1 MLKDLFVNTTIILSF
16 IFIGGQLLRDKPL
29 EEGFSFWQK
38 CVVGILTGI
47 LGILLMYFGVHVG
60 TILLDLRYLAV
71 ILAVII
77 GGPIAS
83 TIAVSMIL
91 VTRLV
96 FMDYSLASQ
105 VAFYTII
112 AIGIGSIFI
121 SRLKLSLGEKWVW
134 LHTYILSILIPSLY
148 IWLIKDIHIVGLYL
162 VSSIITGYITFISA
176 NYVLQSNELF
186 QKMKQYA
193 TIDALT
199 GLGNVRQFDLEMNHH
214 IGNKRMKNDSLCL
227 LLIDI
232 DHFKCVNDTYGH
244 PAGDEVLKQ
253 IGSILREVSPFPNLS
268 FRKGGEEFALLIP
281 KKGLA
286 YRMHTGEK
294 VRTAVENHSFELLNG
309 TKIKITVSVGVS
321 VYEESPEQF
330 IQAADDALYYSK
342 RNGRNQV
349 SSAS

>member
-1 MLKDLFVNTTIILSF
+1 MLRDLFVNTTIILSF
-16 IFIGGQLLRDKPL
+16 IFVGGQLLRDKPL
-29 EEGFSFWQK
+29 KEEFSFWQK
-38 CVVGILTGI
+38 CVVGIFTGI
-47 LGILLMYFGVHVG
+47 LGILLMYFGVRVG

-83 TIAVSMIL
+83 TITIIMIL
-91 VTRLV
+91 VTRLL

-112 AIGIGSIFI
+112 AIGIGSVFI
-121 SRLKLSLGEKWVW
+121 SRMKLSLGEKWVW
-134 LHTYILSILIPSLY
+134 LHAYILSILIPALY
-148 IWLIKDIHIVGLYL
+148 IWLIKEIHIVGLYL
-162 VSSIITGYITFISA
+162 ISSIITGYITFVST

-214 IGNKRMKNDSLCL
+214 ISNKNMKNDSLCL

-232 DHFKCVNDTYGH
+232 DHFKYVNDTYGH

-253 IGSILREVSPFPNLS
+253 VGCILRETSQFPDLA

-281 KKGLA
+281 NKGLA
-286 YRMHTGEK
+286 YGICMGEQI
-294 VRTAVENHSFELLNG
+294 RTAVESHPFQLLDG

-321 VYEESPEQF
+321 EYEGSSEQF

-342 RNGRNQV
+342 RNGRNKV

>member
-1 MLKDLFVNTTIILSF
+1 MLRDLFVNTTIILSF
-16 IFIGGQLLRDKPL
+16 IFVGGQILRDKPL
-29 EEGFSFWQK
+29 KEGFSFWQK

-47 LGILLMYFGVHVG
+47 LSVLLMYFGVH
-60 TILLDLRYLAV
+60 IENIMLDLRYLAV
-71 ILAVII
+71 ILAIII

-83 TIAVSMIL
+83 SITVTIIL
-91 VTRLV
+91 ITRL
-96 FMDYSLASQ
+96 FLTEYSLASEL
-105 VAFYTII
+105 ACYTIVL
-112 AIGIGSIFI
+112 IGVGIIFIWRMKASIFTRWI
-121 SRLKLSLGEKWVW
+121 WFNLYS
-134 LHTYILSILIPSLY
+134 LSILAVPLSILF
-148 IWLIKDIHIVGLYL
+148 KDTSIVVLYL
-162 VSSIITGYITFISA
+162 VCSGVAAYITFISA

-186 QKMKQYA
+186 QTMKQYA

-199 GLGNVRQFDLEMNHH
+199 GLGNVRQFDLEMNRH

-253 IGSILREVSPFPNLS
+253 VGCILREISMFPDLA

-281 KKGLA
+281 KKGLT
-286 YRMHTGEK
+286 YGMSMGEQ
-294 VRTAVENHSFELLNG
+294 VRTVVENHPFQLLNG
-309 TKIKITVSVGVS
+309 TKIKITVSVGIS

>member
-1 MLKDLFVNTTIILSF
+1 MLRDLFVNTTIILSF

-29 EEGFSFWQK
+29 KEEFSFWQK
-38 CVVGILTGI
+38 CVVGIFTGI
-47 LGILLMYFGVHVG
+47 LSVLLMYFGVHIG
-60 TILLDLRYLAV
+60 DIMLDLRYLAV
-71 ILAVII
+71 ILAIII

-83 TIAVSMIL
+83 SITVTIIL
-91 VTRLV
+91 ITRL
-96 FMDYSLASQ
+96 FLTEYSLASEL
-105 VAFYTII
+105 ACYTIVL
-112 AIGIGSIFI
+112 IGVGIIFIWRMKASIFI
-121 SRLKLSLGEKWVW
+121 RWIWFNVYS
-134 LHTYILSILIPSLY
+134 LSILIVPLSMLF
-148 IWLIKDIHIVGLYL
+148 KDMSIVALYL
-162 VSSIITGYITFISA
+162 VCSSVAAYITFISA

-214 IGNKRMKNDSLCL
+214 ISNKRTKNDSLCL
-227 LLIDI
+227 LFIDI
-232 DHFKCVNDTYGH
+232 DHFKSVNDTYGH

-286 YRMHTGEK
+286 YGMHTGEK

-321 VYEESPEQF
+321 VYEQSPEQF

>member
-1 MLKDLFVNTTIILSF
+1 MLRDLFVNTTIILSF
-16 IFIGGQLLRDKPL
+16 IFVGGQLLRERPL
-29 EEGFSFWQK
+29 KEGFSFWQK

-47 LGILLMYFGVHVG
+47 LGILLMYFGVHVDA
-60 TILLDLRYLAV
+60 ILLDLRYLAV

-91 VTRLV
+91 VTRLL

-112 AIGIGSIFI
+112 AIGVGSIFI
-121 SRLKLSLGEKWVW
+121 SRLNLSLGEKWAW

-148 IWLIKDIHIVGLYL
+148 IWLIKDINIVGLYL
-162 VSSIITGYITFISA
+162 ISSIITGYITFISA

-186 QKMKQYA
+186 QTMKQYA
-193 TIDALT
+193 TVDALT
-199 GLGNVRQFDLEMNHH
+199 GLGNVRQFDLEMNRH

-253 IGSILREVSPFPNLS
+253 MGHILREVSTFPDLA

-281 KKGLA
+281 QKGLA
-286 YRMHTGEK
+286 YGMRMGEQ
-294 VRTAVENHSFELLNG
+294 VRTAVENHSFQLLNG
-309 TKIKITVSVGVS
+309 TKIKITVSVGIS
-321 VYEESPEQF
+321 VYEESPERF

>member
-16 IFIGGQLLRDKPL
+16 IFVGGQILRDRPL
-29 EEGFSFWQK
+29 KEEFSFWQK
-38 CVVGILTGI
+38 CVVGIITGM
-47 LGILLMYFGVHVG
+47 LSVLLMYFGVH
-60 TILLDLRYLAV
+60 IENIMLDLRYLAV
-71 ILAVII
+71 ILAIII

-83 TIAVSMIL
+83 SITVTIIL
-91 VTRLV
+91 ITRL
-96 FMDYSLASQ
+96 FLTEYSLASEL
-105 VAFYTII
+105 ACYTII
-112 AIGIGSIFI
+112 LIGVGITFIWRMKASIFTKWI
-121 SRLKLSLGEKWVW
+121 WFNVYSLFILAVP
-134 LHTYILSILIPSLY
+134 LSILF
-148 IWLIKDIHIVGLYL
+148 KDMSIVALYL
-162 VSSIITGYITFISA
+162 VCSSVTAYITFISA

-186 QKMKQYA
+186 QTMKQYA

-199 GLGNVRQFDLEMNHH
+199 GLGNVRQFDLEMNRH

-232 DHFKCVNDTYGH
+232 DHFKSVNDTYGH

-253 IGSILREVSPFPNLS
+253 IGCILREISMFPDLA

-286 YRMHTGEK
+286 YGMRMGEQ
-294 VRTAVENHSFELLNG
+294 VRTAVENHSFQLLNG
-309 TKIKITVSVGVS
+309 TSIKITVSVGIS
-321 VYEESPEQF
+321 VYEESPDQF